1 MIITP
6 QLNNQLKLKSDIV
19 FKAFFS
25 RKENEIFL
33 KDFLEAVLGEKLEIK
48 KVLHDVRLEQLAKE
62 QKYGVLDLGVE
73 LSNGK
78 FINVEIQLR
87 NFNNIEERTTFYA
100 SKKITEQLGNGTNYE
115 SLKPVIII
123 AILDYTFI
131 NLPDYFT
138 ETVRVSTTHKDYE
151 INNNVKYYYIELNKF
166 RSNNPDMN
174 KPLNQWLAFLD
185 MERGDLLDMAKKN
198 NKKIKK
204 AVENYEVLTGDEEV
218 KRLAEIKLLSDLE
231 EQSALASARA
241 NGKERG
247 LKQGKEIGLQQG
259 KEIGLQQGKEIG
271 LQQGEQIGSYS
282 KAKEIAKK
290 LLKRK
295 LPLKDISEISGLS
308 IDEIKKL

>member
-6 QLNNQLKLKSDIV
+6 QLSNQLKLKSDIV

-25 RKENEIFL
+25 RKENEEFL
-33 KDFLEAVLGEKLEIK
+33 KKFLEAVLGEKLEIK

-73 LSNGK
+73 LANGK

-100 SKKITEQLGNGTNYE
+100 SKKITEQLGNGMNYE
-115 SLKPVIII
+115 DLKPVIII

-138 ETVRVSTTHKDYE
+138 ETVRVSTTHKNYE

-166 RSNNPDMN
+166 RKQNPDMS

-185 MERGDLLDMAKKN
+185 MERGDLLDMAKKKN
-198 NKKIKK
+198 EKIKK
-204 AVENYEVLTGDEEV
+204 AYENYETLVGDEEI
-218 KRLAEIKLLSDLE
+218 KRLAEIRLMSELE
-231 EQSALASARA
+231 EQSALATARA
-241 NGKERG
+241 IGKERG
-247 LKQGKEIGLQQG
+247 EKLGREKGEKIGRDA
-259 KEIGLQQGKEIG
+259 
-271 LQQGEQIGSYS
+271 
-282 KAKEIAKK
+282 KAKEIVQK
-290 LLKRK
+290 LLKK
-295 LPLKDISEISGLS
+295 KMSLEEISEISGLT
-308 IDEIKKL
+308 IAEIQGIEKEIQY